1 MVRLVLGIA
10 IGYLLGAKAGRERYE
25 QILRVTSKVV
35 DDPAV
40 QGVAGFVQAKVSRV
54 LPHSNRREPR
64 RPDWTVSSL
73 VDRQL
78 ILPGSADRRNGY
90 GIDTTSVHR

>member
-1 MVRLVLGIA
+1 MTTPVRVRRTRA
-10 IGYLLGAKAGRERYE
+10 RPRADMA
-25 QILRVTSKVV
+25 
-35 DDPAV
+35 DPFV
-40 QGVAGFVQAKVSRV
+40 GNGV
-54 LPHSNRREPR
+54 
-64 RPDWTVSSL
+64 WTVSSL

>member
-1 MVRLVLGIA
+1 MIFITV
-10 IGYLLGAKAGRERYE
+10 KF
-25 QILRVTSKVV
+25 KV
-35 DDPAV
+35 
-40 QGVAGFVQAKVSRV
+40 
-54 LPHSNRREPR
+54 
-64 RPDWTVSSL
+64 WTVSSF

>member
-1 MVRLVLGIA
+1 MFKLQPHGFRN
-10 IGYLLGAKAGRERYE
+10 RD
-25 QILRVTSKVV
+25 LRQFTADLRGVDPDSVTVG
-35 DDPAV
+35 
-40 QGVAGFVQAKVSRV
+40 QMTY
-54 LPHSNRREPR
+54 
-64 RPDWTVSSL
+64 DWTVSSL

>member
-1 MVRLVLGIA
+1 VGEADVTDAVVRVLA
-10 IGYLLGAKAGRERYE
+10 VLRDAGRAEGTVRR
-25 QILRVTSKVV
+25 QQ
-35 DDPAV
+35 AV
-40 QGVAGFVQAKVSRV
+40 LDRFAGFLTGRGV
-54 LPHSNRREPR
+54 
-64 RPDWTVSSL
+64 DTWTVSSL